1 MADADRRH
9 VMPRAFR
16 SFVRPVSTT
25 GFDQRL
31 CQLLCYAG
39 ALVML
44 VFGILAVSRLGSDGA
59 HLLFGL
65 LLVLVVAMLG
75 VVIGTLVGPSKK
87 AA

>member
-1 MADADRRH
+1 MK
-9 VMPRAFR
+9 VAFR
-16 SFVRPVSTT
+16 FFVRPMSTT
-25 GFDQRL
+25 GFDERL

-39 ALVML
+39 AVVVLIV
-44 VFGILAVSRLGSDGA
+44 GILAVTRLGSGGA

-65 LLVLVVAMLG
+65 LLVLAVAMLG